1 MPKSRS
7 AVASVAARVLR
18 PVATRNRPATI
29 VVAAVFI
36 AALLPSL
43 PALAAPGCRGKK
55 ATIVGTAGPDVLEG
69 TKNVDVIVGLGGND
83 TIEGGSGSRDGG
95 PDLICGGEGDDS
107 FSDGGGWIGD
117 SDGGAGTDTLVG
129 QSSVF
134 LGVLGR
140 SGYYGAQ
147 LGGQLWNV
155 ENAVGTPGPDI
166 LAGGPGPNV
175 LTGGDGDDGFIYYP
189 ADTGDDVWDGG
200 PGQDRAEYSRSQ
212 GALTADLGAG
222 TASLSGAGTD
232 TLVAMEDLFGTY
244 FTDVI
249 AGSDG
254 PNYLVGL
261 GGLWPGGSQD
271 WAGDQITGMGGD
283 DILYAGGGAVSLE
296 GGDGNERMRSTGD
309 AGQTLDGGAGNDD
322 LEASGVSG
330 SFPGTSTFFGGDGN
344 DGIVASGGDD
354 YLDGGA
360 GRDGGNGGAGSDT
373 CVAFDKFEYTES
385 CATPEGDGTGGDDN
399 YIGTPTEPPNDLALS
414 IDVGSDPAGSG
425 AVYDFSVRNNGP
437 GTVDAPFVQVHVAGT
452 VEYPGLH
459 CIGDGSTGAKCLSD
473 DPLEPGQTW
482 DFSLNVKEP
491 LGADVS
497 HVAAVFTPSSTR
509 DPNWP
514 NNVALFG
521 GSPPPPSCLA
531 DPPPAGQID
540 LTNSE
545 LEEVLRDRRNDM
557 PLAKWIKKIKAAISA
572 IEADTDANPD
582 RKEQNDLM
590 LAELNALLDE
600 AGGRKPSSFSSRA
613 QDDGLTENQRQ
624 LLENARCTA
633 LAKAKDHL
641 TSYISANASEDHAEL
656 FTKLDTLREILDAEE
671 IEPEDQKKYLK
682 TAIEDL
688 VSRLAEDDIDEEVT
702 QKRKDKYVLVAT
714 NSYRILKDTLSGELD
729 KNKFD
734 RLEEA
739 LTDASGIFGSSDTTE
754 FVGLVFKLRKVIA
767 GEATEEEK
775 YAILKETVAN
785 LANRLTTKLFGT
797 AILTTPHA
805 RAAML
810 GFEIGLAFGERIA
823 KDLEL
828 IFEGSLVTECTIAL
842 AKAQG
847 ASGPADV
854 RYNEA
859 TITRVTHPD
868 NAYTHINWECAIVD
882 LGHVESLKGG
892 VVQAT
897 KPTDPPFDV
906 PLRHRVM
913 WRVTTGGRDVVLW
926 DPACALR
933 GCNF

>member
-1 MPKSRS
+1 MPKGRGT
-7 AVASVAARVLR
+7 VASVAARSLR

-29 VVAAVFI
+29 AVVTVFI
-36 AALLPSL
+36 AALSTSL
-43 PALAAPGCRGKK
+43 PALAAPECRGKK
-55 ATIVGTAGPDVLEG
+55 ATIVGTGGPDVLEG

-83 TIEGGSGSRDGG
+83 TIEGGNGSRDGG
-95 PDLICGGEGDDS
+95 PDLICGGAGDDT

-117 SDGGAGTDTLVG
+117 FDGGAGTDTLVG

-134 LGVLGR
+134 LGVLGK

-147 LGGQLWNV
+147 LGGRLWNV
-155 ENAVGTPGPDI
+155 EYAVGTPGDDV

-175 LTGGDGDDGFIYYP
+175 LTGGDGDDRFIYYP
-189 ADTGDDVWDGG
+189 ADTGDDLWDGG
-200 PGQDRAEYSRSQ
+200 PGQDRAEYIRSQ
-212 GALTADLGAG
+212 GAVTTDLGAG

-244 FTDVI
+244 FADVI
-249 AGSDG
+249 TGSDG

-261 GGLWPGGSQD
+261 GGVWPGVAQD

-296 GGDGNERMRSTGD
+296 GGDGNDRMLSTGD
-309 AGQTLDGGAGNDD
+309 AGQTLDGGAGDDD
-322 LEASGVSG
+322 LKAGGVSG
-330 SFPGTSTFFGGDGN
+330 SFPGTSTFLGGDGD
-344 DGIVASGGDD
+344 DGIQASGGDD
-354 YLDGGA
+354 HLDGGA
-360 GRDGGNGGAGSDT
+360 GRDGGDGGAGSDT
-373 CVAFDKFEYTES
+373 CVGFDVTMFEHTEA
-385 CATPEGDGTGGDDN
+385 CATPDGDDDD
-399 YIGTPTEPPNDLALS
+399 YIGTPTEPPTDLALS

-425 AVYDFSVRNNGP
+425 AVYDFSVRNDGP
-437 GTVDAPFVQVHVAGT
+437 ETVDAPFVQVHVAGT
-452 VEYPGLH
+452 VEYPGLN
-459 CIGDGSTGAKCLSD
+459 CVGDGSAGARCFSGA
-473 DPLEPGQTW
+473 PLEPGQTW
-482 DFSLNVKEP
+482 DFSLDVKEP
-491 LGADVS
+491 LGAAAP
-497 HVAAVFTPSSTR
+497 HVAAVFAPSSTR
-509 DPNWP
+509 DSNWP

-540 LTNSE
+540 LTNRE
-545 LEEVLRDRRNDM
+545 MKEVLRDQRNDM
-557 PLAKWIKKIKAAISA
+557 SLVKWIKKIKAAIST
-572 IEADTDANPD
+572 IEADTDANPEH
-582 RKEQNDLM
+582 KLQNDLM

-600 AGGRKPSSFSSRA
+600 AEGQEASTLSSRA

-624 LLENARCTA
+624 LLENARCYA
-633 LAKAKDHL
+633 LAEGKDHL
-641 TSYISANASEDHAEL
+641 TSYVSANASEDHAEL

-671 IEPEDQKKYLK
+671 ISPEAQEKYLK

-688 VSRLAEDDIDEEVT
+688 VSRLAEDDIDEETT
-702 QKRKDKYVLVAT
+702 QKRKDKYVAVAT
-714 NSYRILKDTLSGELD
+714 DSYRILKDALSGELS

-739 LTDASGIFGSSDTTE
+739 LTDASDIFGSSDTTE

-767 GEATEEEK
+767 GEATEEEE

-785 LANRLTTKLFGT
+785 LANRLTTKIFGT

-810 GFEIGLAFGERIA
+810 GFEIGLALGERIA

-847 ASGPADV
+847 ADGPAAV

-868 NAYTHINWECAIVD
+868 NAYNHINWECAIVD
-882 LGHVESLKGG
+882 LGYVESLKGG

-906 PLRHRVM
+906 PFRHRVM
-913 WRVTTGGRDVVLW
+913 WRVTTGGRDIVLW
-926 DPACALR
+926 DPACALN